1 MKGNLVYLDVCALS
15 RPFDDQSFIR
25 IRLETEAVN
34 LILSKVQESQL
45 NLAISPVH
53 LLEIRAIPDT
63 LERLELLSVIEHYG
77 VSLDIDMS
85 SARRRAEEFTALGFG
100 PADAAHVAFAE
111 AGNAYFISCDDR
123 LLKKCRKHS
132 I

>member
-1 MKGNLVYLDVCALS
+1 MEGASHQFAAERNAEM
-15 RPFDDQSFIR
+15 RRTRGF
-25 IRLETEAVN
+25 
-34 LILSKVQESQL
+34 
-45 NLAISPVH
+45 
-53 LLEIRAIPDT
+53 T
-63 LERLELLSVIEHYG
+63 LLELLSVIEHYG

-100 PADAAHVAFAE
+100 PADAAHFAFAE

-132 I
+132 IKVWSGSPVLFCTEEELK